1 MYNVHQ
7 FISRKAE
14 QDKQA
19 IKQLKQQEYLLRH
32 EGKDGDMFRVQKYCA
47 WQLEEK
53 DLRVSS
59 KGNPVIIQE
68 LTSSKPVIIE
78 DDHFQSWRKHRMFR
92 DVSDENKFIG
102 SKVFKHRPNED
113 MGKYYD
119 ERERREISYLAS
131 KT

>member
-14 QDKQA
+14 QDKEA
-19 IKQLKQQEYLLRH
+19 VKQLKQQEYLLRH
-32 EGKDGDMFRVQKYCA
+32 EGKDGVMLRVQKNCA
-47 WQLEEK
+47 CQLKKK

-59 KGNPVIIQE
+59 KSISVCIQE
-68 LTSSKPVIIE
+68 LTSSSPVIIE

-102 SKVFKHRPNED
+102 SKFFKHRPNED
-113 MGKYYD
+113 MGRYYD
-119 ERERREISYLAS
+119 ER
-131 KT
+131 